1 MFSGIRNHLHN
12 SFPKTKT
19 ANRIFQKHN
28 LTLTLKIMS
37 ILSFVILL
45 ISLIPILYASFYAH
59 PLYDDFGFASKVHN
73 AIINGGNIFDILI
86 ASFNQ
91 VIDSYFGW
99 QGTFSAIFIFS
110 LQPGVFSDN
119 LYFLTTF
126 IMVFSL
132 LLSTF
137 YFFDTVIVKWFG
149 EKRSYSILI
158 SSLVLFL
165 SMQFIV
171 NKEEAFYWFNGS
183 SYYTLFYSFSLT
195 YFATIIRMYLAPNL
209 KKKVFLFVPVALLS
223 IIIGGGNYTTALT
236 TTVIFLL
243 SIIILIKNNTKNKS
257 LYIFAFI
264 LLLFSFIISMLAPG
278 NAVRAGTTTGMSAIK
293 AIIMS
298 VFYSIV
304 YIGRWTKLSQV
315 VLFIFLSPVL
325 FIIAKKTKFSYRYPF
340 IVLVIS
346 FLCFATQL
354 TPPLFAMSSVGS
366 GRQVNIYYYSY
377 YLLIIFD
384 IFYFSGWISKSKFIV
399 PNYSALNIK
408 KVISA
413 VLVLLIMF
421 LAGCLE
427 YGVKEMTSIQ
437 TSLSIINGSLVEY
450 DNEYNECIN
459 SIKSGK
465 KVVNDI
471 ENTPEFFGKLDIS
484 ENSDY
489 WVNRQ
494 LCNYF
499 NVEPFSLEKSNYK

>member
-1 MFSGIRNHLHN
+1 MFSSIGNHLHN
-12 SFPKTKT
+12 PLKKTKVV
-19 ANRIFQKHN
+19 NSLLQKNN
-28 LTLTLKIMS
+28 LTIIIKVLS

-59 PLYDDFGFASKVHN
+59 PLSDDFKYSINVHN
-73 AIINGGNIFDILI
+73 AILNGANIFDILL
-86 ASFNQ
+86 ASFQQ

-132 LLSTF
+132 LLSTL
-137 YFFDTVIVKWFG
+137 YFFDTIIVKWFG

-165 SMQFIV
+165 SMQFVV

-195 YFATIIRMYLAPNL
+195 YFATIIRIYLAPNF
-209 KKKVFLFVPVALLS
+209 KNKFILFIPVALLS

-236 TTVIFLL
+236 TTVIFLF
-243 SIIILIKNNTKNKS
+243 SIIILIRNNTKNKT
-257 LYIFAFI
+257 LYISAFI
-264 LLLFSFIISMLAPG
+264 LLLISFIISMLAPG
-278 NAVRAGTTTGMSAIK
+278 NAVRADTTTGMSAIK

-304 YIGRWTKLSQV
+304 YIGRWTKLPQV
-315 VLFIFLSPVL
+315 VLFIFLTPVL
-325 FIIAKKTKFSYRYPF
+325 FIIARKTKFSFKYPF
-340 IVLVIS
+340 FAFVIS

-366 GRQVNIYYYSY
+366 GRQENIYYYSY

-384 IFYFSGWISKSKFIV
+384 IFYLSGWISKSKLLSFD
-399 PNYSALNIK
+399 YKALNNKNI
-408 KVISA
+408 ISFI
-413 VLVLLIMF
+413 LVLLVLF
-421 LAGCLE
+421 SAGCLE
-427 YGVKEMTSIQ
+427 YGVKKMTSIQ
-437 TSLSIINGSLVEY
+437 TSLSIVNGSLLEY
-450 DNEYNECIN
+450 DKEYKESIEN
-459 SIKSGK
+459 IKSGK
-465 KVVNDI
+465 KAVKEI
-471 ENTPEFFGKLDIS
+471 ENAPEFLGKLGIS
-484 ENSDY
+484 ED
-489 WVNRQ
+489 
-494 LCNYF
+494 
-499 NVEPFSLEKSNYK
+499 SNYWINKRLSQYYNVGPFYLDNK

>member
-1 MFSGIRNHLHN
+1 MFSDIGNYLHK
-12 SFPKTKT
+12 SFIKTKT
-19 ANRIFQKHN
+19 ANSTFQKHN

-91 VIDSYFGW
+91 VLDSYFGW

-209 KKKVFLFVPVALLS
+209 KKKVILFVPIVLLS

-243 SIIILIKNNTKNKS
+243 SIIILVRNNTKNKI
-257 LYIFAFI
+257 LYISAFT
-264 LLLFSFIISMLAPG
+264 LLLISFIISMAAPG
-278 NAVRAGTTTGMSAIK
+278 NSVRAAETTSMSAIK
-293 AIIMS
+293 SIIMS
-298 VFYSIV
+298 IFYSLNF
-304 YIGRWTKLSQV
+304 IGQWTKLPQV
-315 VLFIFLSPVL
+315 VLFIFLIPILSK
-325 FIIAKKTKFSYRYPF
+325 IARKTKFSFRYPF
-340 IVLVIS
+340 IVVVIS
-346 FLCFATQL
+346 FLCFATQI
-354 TPPLFAMSSVGS
+354 TPPLYAMSSVGS
-366 GRQVNIYYYSY
+366 GRQVDIYYYSY
-377 YLLIIFD
+377 YLLVIFD
-384 IFYFSGWISKSKFIV
+384 IFYLSGWISKSKLLSFD
-399 PNYSALNIK
+399 YKALNNKNI
-408 KVISA
+408 ISFI
-413 VLVLLIMF
+413 LVLLVLF
-421 LAGCLE
+421 SAGCLE
-427 YGVKEMTSIQ
+427 YGVKKMTSIE
-437 TSLSIINGSLVEY
+437 TSLSIVNGSLLEY
-450 DNEYNECIN
+450 DKEYKESIENIKLGKN
-459 SIKSGK
+459 SVK
-465 KVVNDI
+465 DI
-471 ENTPEFFGKLDIS
+471 EHAPEFFGKLGIS
-484 ENSDY
+484 EEPDY
-489 WVNRQ
+489 WINRQ
-494 LCNYF
+494 LATYY
-499 NVEPFSLEKSNYK
+499 NVEPFSLDKN